1 MKNILFVYIFLFG
14 VFNSVLIAQN
24 YRYED
29 DDLSSLL
36 YDTLYMSKLYEIAWE
51 NYPQNKTFYSNIEIA
66 ELQKSSEAWSWLNAV
81 SFNYIYY
88 PDFLNPAE
96 DPTQTQSNFRS
107 FGIGLSL
114 NLGTILSVPTRVSIA
129 NQNIKIAEYN
139 LQTQMVTIRAEVN
152 RRYFTYVQQLR
163 LLQARMRSLEDDRS
177 NLVLAKYRYDNGE
190 INLLEY
196 NQTLTTFNA
205 TQERVFETES
215 NLASAKSNLEEILG
229 VRIETI
235 IRD

>member
-1 MKNILFVYIFLFG
+1 MKNFLFIYFILL
-14 VFNSVLIAQN
+14 VFSGSTLYAQD
-24 YRYED
+24 YKYED
-29 DDLSSLL
+29 DDLSALL
-36 YDTLYMSKLYEIAWE
+36 YDTLYMNKLYDVAWE
-51 NYPQNKTFYSNIEIA
+51 NYPQNKTFFSNIEIA
-66 ELQKSSEAWSWLNAV
+66 ELQKSSEVWSWLNAV

-114 NLGTILSVPTRVSIA
+114 NLGTILSVPNRVAVA
-129 NQNIKIAEYN
+129 NQQIKIAEYN

-163 LLQARMRSLEDDRS
+163 LFQARMRSLEDDRS

-190 INLLEY
+190 INLQEY

-235 IRD
+235 LRD

>member
-1 MKNILFVYIFLFG
+1 MKIFLFTYILFFG
-14 VFNSVLIAQN
+14 FSGSILIAQD
-24 YRYED
+24 YSRQD
-29 DDLSSLL
+29 DDLSAFL
-36 YDTLYMSKLYEIAWE
+36 YDTLYMHKLYEVAWE

-66 ELQKSSEAWSWLNAV
+66 ELQKSSEKWSWLNAV

-96 DPTQTQSNFRS
+96 DPTQTQANFRS

-114 NLGTILSVPTRVSIA
+114 NLGTILSVPNRVAVA

-152 RRYFTYVQQLR
+152 RRYFSYVQQLR
-163 LLQARMRSLEDDRS
+163 LMQARMRSLEDDRS

-190 INLLEY
+190 INLQDY
-196 NQTLTTFNA
+196 NQSLTTYNA

-235 IRD
+235 RRD